1 MTHLDLE
8 ENQLFT
14 KLDLDRTIFKI
25 SLLYMAFSVSHQKV
39 LNFYCQNSSL
49 LLIVAK
55 KMEFSF
61 WLTKFW
67 SIQSC
72 PLCIWKNMQ
81 KMNLCK
87 PTARN
92 VSSQERFLVK
102 GALPQTFCARIQKLS
117 KSFCEMLLKLHF
129 KLELDPRIHSK
140 RALFFKNQGIFFY
153 F

>member
-72 PLCIWKNMQ
+72 PLCIWKKNAKNEFVQAHSQ
-81 KMNLCK
+81 KFFEPGEVSCKRGTSTNVLCTNTK
-87 PTARN
+87 TFAFFLRNALKTA
-92 VSSQERFLVK
+92 F
-102 GALPQTFCARIQKLS
+102 
-117 KSFCEMLLKLHF
+117 
-129 KLELDPRIHSK
+129 
-140 RALFFKNQGIFFY
+140 
-153 F
+153 